1 SMNVVRRRAL
11 ALALSFSIAAIAVH
25 AQGTGAWTVK
35 GMIPY
40 DRAEIAVAAMN
51 GKIYVI
57 SGQSRGV
64 DANQFS
70 QEYVPATGN
79 WRELALMPAI
89 VSHAGAVVLN
99 GKIYVVGGFLA
110 SVHLGAVDRVFEYD

>member
-1 SMNVVRRRAL
+1 MTSLCRRAL
-11 ALALSFSIAAIAVH
+11 GGGVLSLLLAFASIAVF
-25 AQGTGAWTVK
+25 AQGGGPWVVK

-40 DRAEIAVAAMN
+40 DRAEIAVATMN

-64 DANQFS
+64 DANEFT
-70 QEYVPATGN
+70 QEYDPATGN

-89 VSHAGAVVLN
+89 ASPARAAALN
-99 GKIYVVGGFLA
+99 GKISLIGGFPPGGHA
-110 SVHLGAVDRVFEYD
+110 GPR